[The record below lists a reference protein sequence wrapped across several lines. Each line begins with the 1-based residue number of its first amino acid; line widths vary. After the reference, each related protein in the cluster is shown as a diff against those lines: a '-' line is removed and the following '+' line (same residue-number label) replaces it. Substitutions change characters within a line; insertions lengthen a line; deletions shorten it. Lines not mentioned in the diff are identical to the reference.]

1 MMDEKKRDALAKAG
15 FVADDHKGMLD
26 LSPADEAIFRFRM
39 AIKRAVRGL
48 REEREISQAQFAK
61 AMGSTQP
68 KVALIETTT
77 IGASTDH
84 MLRALFALG
93 GTLADLKMETQAE
106 VSAEASRAKS
116 GRRGRKTQTNA
127 AK

>member
-1 MMDEKKRDALAKAG
+1 MDEKERDALAKAG
-15 FVADDHKGMLD
+15 FVANDLKGMLD

-39 AIKRAVRGL
+39 AIKRAVREL
-48 REEREISQAQFAK
+48 REEREISQAQLAK

-77 IGASTDH
+77 IGASTDL

-93 GTLADLKMETQAE
+93 GTLADLETQDE
-106 VSAEASRAKS
+106 VSAGASQAKS
-116 GRRGRKTQTNA
+116 KRRGRKTQTNA